1 LSKKKRHAKVNGLI
15 FEKMIKLLKLKK
27 MRKIFT
33 GSPKILL
40 HFKYLKLKI
49 ADGTNLIYESTIK
62 GFKLYDSL

>member
-1 LSKKKRHAKVNGLI
+1 
-15 FEKMIKLLKLKK
+15 

-62 GFKLYDSL
+62 GFKLYDSLWN